1 MFIAKIHATVYRT
14 SLQLEIDNYF
24 NSIRQQIIPPLEN
37 IFSPHKLNM
46 LTRSIRLFR
55 VLFSELGEWMISKE
69 KSRNEFLGKKVS
81 KRMKKVA
88 KFLDIH
94 LDLELLYI

>member
-1 MFIAKIHATVYRT
+1 
-14 SLQLEIDNYF
+14 
-24 NSIRQQIIPPLEN
+24 
-37 IFSPHKLNM
+37 
-46 LTRSIRLFR
+46 
-55 VLFSELGEWMISKE
+55 MISKE